1 MGFVNIYNSEVEQL
15 IIEKQTNEELLQ
27 QTVIEQAT
35 QIEELTITLG
45 DLILG

>member
-1 MGFVNIYNSEVEQL
+1 MGFVNIYNSEIEQL
-15 IIEKQTNEELLQ
+15 LIEKQLSEENLK
-27 QTVIEQAT
+27 QTVIEQAE